1 MYKLTTALLLFLKN
15 IIVMN
20 NKINILYNF
29 VFLIPIRTTSC
40 NNNVI
45 CNTGMNLAS
54 LAECKYLYKATT
66 IW

>member
-1 MYKLTTALLLFLKN
+1 MRFSFQS
-15 IIVMN
+15 VRQ
-20 NKINILYNF
+20 YND
-29 VFLIPIRTTSC
+29 VVYY
-40 NNNVI
+40 NNVI

>member
-1 MYKLTTALLLFLKN
+1 M
-15 IIVMN
+15 IIISKEYYCYEY

-29 VFLIPIRTTSC
+29 VFLITTRTTSY

-45 CNTGMNLAS
+45 RNTGMTLAS

>member
-1 MYKLTTALLLFLKN
+1 
-15 IIVMN
+15 MN

-29 VFLIPIRTTSC
+29 VFLIPTRTTSY